1 MTDEEELALEET
13 REAEL
18 VAALKASARAPKT
31 EKPKART
38 IKSLQRENEA
48 LKKELADRDAY
59 ISAAH
64 RRFAE
69 FEAWVGANRSA
80 YS

>member
-1 MTDEEELALEET
+1 MTDEEERAALEET
-13 REAEL
+13 REA
-18 VAALKASARAPKT
+18 ALKPRARAPKT

-69 FEAWVGANRSA
+69 FEALVGANRSA

>member
-1 MTDEEELALEET
+1 MTDEEELAALEET
-13 REAEL
+13 REA
-18 VAALKASARAPKT
+18 AQKARARAPKT

-38 IKSLQRENEA
+38 LKSLQRENEV

-69 FEAWVGANRSA
+69 FEALANRSA

>member
-1 MTDEEELALEET
+1 MTDEEELAALEET
-13 REAEL
+13 REA
-18 VAALKASARAPKT
+18 ALKPRARAPKT

-38 IKSLQRENEA
+38 LKGLQRENEA

-69 FEAWVGANRSA
+69 FEALVGTNRSA

>member
-1 MTDEEELALEET
+1 MTDEEERAALEET
-13 REAEL
+13 REA
-18 VAALKASARAPKT
+18 ALKPTRARAPKT

-38 IKSLQRENEA
+38 IKSLQWENEA

-69 FEAWVGANRSA
+69 FEALVGANRSA